1 MIFQTS
7 MIMFHVHL
15 QGCIPNYLESLLV
28 QDVVNQMCQLN
39 DAIAGSPACHDG
51 VMIACDMHCD
61 DASSE
66 HIYGMLCI

>member
-1 MIFQTS
+1 MHLERKMIFQTS

-39 DAIAGSPACHDG
+39 DAITALH
-51 VMIACDMHCD
+51 VTM
-61 DASSE
+61 E
-66 HIYGMLCI
+66 